1 MREKS
6 ENFARAIEYLGPDA
20 HNREFA
26 AFLLSGLG
34 RQVMTSNKL
43 SIQILVEAGDIF
55 YDNHN
60 TGENIYNFFIA

>member
-1 MREKS
+1 MRKKS